1 MFFQPLFWI
10 YLLFLFLIF
19 IFLTNRISFHP
30 PRGWGEVFWTFSW
43 CSSFLLVQTSLSVIY
58 LRNWNFT
65 WSGLFSLPFSSL
77 VFLSLV
83 VLWVA
88 WMVVDHGV
96 WKFIRLQSVQVKKTK
111 EVKLQTNLKFVPPF
125 GYLKKFGITNQ
136 LYQPQVV
143 EYELKLEGWPKEWSG
158 LTCGPVS
165 DLQSGSFFPAAYYD
179 GIIRQIKQLK
189 PDLFVFTG
197 DLINSK
203 KDAPAIKGL
212 LKGFKAPLGVYAVL
226 GNHDMSAGAEAL
238 TRVLTREGIRV
249 LDNEVVYQQRKGKIL
264 AIMGAAELWYGNRDR
279 SAILNSKADAKLFLA
294 HHPDHY
300 FLGKK
305 SGAHLQISGH
315 THGGQIRFP
324 FLGPLIVPSTA
335 GRKYAQGFYREKNT
349 VLFVTNGIGCY
360 PPLRTLCLPE
370 IVKLVLKPA

>member
-1 MFFQPLFWI
+1 MFLQPFFWI

-30 PRGWGEVFWTFSW
+30 HLGWAEAGWTLFW
-43 CSSFLLVQTSLSVIY
+43 CSSFLLVQASLSFLF
-58 LRNWNFT
+58 LRNWDFS
-65 WSGLFSLPFSSL
+65 WSGLSVLPTASLVYLGL
-77 VFLSLV
+77 VFL
-83 VLWVA
+83 WAA
-88 WMVVDHGV
+88 WMVLDHGF
-96 WKFIRLQSVQVKKTK
+96 WKCFRLKPVQFTKTK
-111 EVKLQTNLKFVPPF
+111 VFRLKTNPKFTPPF
-125 GYLKKFGITNQ
+125 GFLKKIGMENQ
-136 LYQPQVV
+136 LYQPQVT
-143 EYELKLEGWPKEWSG
+143 EYDVKLEGWPLEWSG
-158 LTCGPVS
+158 LTIVQVS
-165 DLQSGSFFPAAYYD
+165 DMHYGKYFPVDYY
-179 GIIRQIKQLK
+179 GMILEQIKKLK
-189 PDLFVFTG
+189 PDLFAFTG
-197 DLINSK
+197 DLINTK
-203 KDAPAIKGL
+203 KDAVAMKGL

-226 GNHDMSAGAEAL
+226 GNHDHRAGPQAL
-238 TRVLTREGIRV
+238 TEVLTRDGIRV
-249 LDNEVVYQQRKGKIL
+249 LDNEVIYHKKKGKSL

-279 SAILNSKADAKLFLA
+279 SELLNIKADAKLFLA

-305 SGAHLQISGH
+305 LGAHLQISGH

-324 FLGPLIVPSTA
+324 FLGPLIIPSNE

>member
-1 MFFQPLFWI
+1 MFFQPLFWT
-10 YLLFLFLIF
+10 YLFFLFLIF

-43 CSSFLLVQTSLSVIY
+43 CSSFLLVQTGLSVIY
-58 LRNWNFT
+58 LKNWDFA
-65 WSGLFSLPFSSL
+65 WSGLSFLPFSSL
-77 VFLSLV
+77 IFLSSIA
-83 VLWVA
+83 LWIA

-96 WKFIRLQSVQVKKTK
+96 WKLIRLQPVRVKKIKT
-111 EVKLQTNLKFVPPF
+111 VKLRTNPKFVPPF
-125 GYLKKFGITNQ
+125 GCLKKVGITNQ
-136 LYQPQVV
+136 IYLPQVV

-158 LTCGPVS
+158 LTIVQVS
-165 DLQSGSFFPAAYYD
+165 DLHYGKFFPTAYYD

-189 PDLFVFTG
+189 PDLFAFTG

-203 KDAPAIKGL
+203 KDALAMKGL

-226 GNHDMSAGAEAL
+226 GNHDHGAGAEAL
-238 TRVLTREGIRV
+238 TKALTQESIRV
-249 LDNEVVYQQRKGKIL
+249 LDNEVVYRKRKGKTL
-264 AIMGAAELWYGNRDR
+264 AIMGASELWYGNRDR
-279 SAILNSKADAKLFLA
+279 SIILNSKADAKLFLA

-324 FLGPLIVPSTA
+324 FLGPLIVPSNQ

-360 PPLRTLCLPE
+360 PPLRTLCAPE

>member
-1 MFFQPLFWI
+1 MFLQPLFWT
-10 YLLFLFLIF
+10 YLFSLFLIF

-43 CSSFLLVQTSLSVIY
+43 CSSFLIVQTSLSIIY
-58 LRNWNFT
+58 LRNWDFT
-65 WSGLFSLPFSSL
+65 WSGLSSLPSL
-77 VFLSLV
+77 SLIFLSSV

-88 WMVVDHGV
+88 WMIVDHGV
-96 WKFIRLQSVQVKKTK
+96 WKFICLQPVQVKKIK
-111 EVKLQTNLKFVPPF
+111 VVKLQTNPKFVPPF
-125 GYLKKFGITNQ
+125 GYLKKFGIANQ

-158 LTCGPVS
+158 LTIVQVS
-165 DLQSGSFFPAAYYD
+165 DLHYGKFFPAAYYD
-179 GIIRQIKQLK
+179 GIIRQVKQLK
-189 PDLFVFTG
+189 PDLYVFTG

-203 KDAPAIKGL
+203 NDIPAMKSL
-212 LKGFKAPLGVYAVL
+212 LKGFKASLGVYAVL
-226 GNHDMSAGAEAL
+226 GNHDMSAGPEVL
-238 TRVLTREGIRV
+238 TGVLTREGIRV
-249 LDNEVVYQQRKGKIL
+249 LDNEVVYHQRKGKIL
-264 AIMGAAELWYGNRDR
+264 AIMGAAELWYGNQDR

-324 FLGPLIVPSTA
+324 LLGPLIVPSTA

-360 PPLRTLCLPE
+360 PPLRTLCFPE

>member
-1 MFFQPLFWI
+1 MFLQPLFWI
-10 YLLFLFLIF
+10 YLFSLFLIF

-43 CSSFLLVQTSLSVIY
+43 CSSFLIAQTGFSFFY
-58 LRNWNFT
+58 LKNWDFT
-65 WSGLFSLPFSSL
+65 WSGLFSLQSSSL
-77 VFLSLV
+77 IYLSLV
-83 VLWVA
+83 VLWIL
-88 WMVVDHGV
+88 WMVLDHFF
-96 WKFIRLQSVQVKKTK
+96 WKFIRLHPLQVKKIKT
-111 EVKLQTNLKFVPPF
+111 VKIKSNPKFVPPF
-125 GYLKKFGITNQ
+125 GFLKKLRIENQ
-136 LYQPQVV
+136 LYQPKLI
-143 EYELKLEGWPKEWSG
+143 EYEVKLEGWPKEWSG
-158 LTCGPVS
+158 LTIVQIS
-165 DLQSGSFFPAAYYD
+165 DLHYGKFFPVEYYEP
-179 GIIRQIKQLK
+179 ILQQARKLK
-189 PDLFVFTG
+189 PDLFAFTG

-203 KDAPAIKGL
+203 KDALAMKGL

-226 GNHDMSAGAEAL
+226 GNHDMSAGPEAL
-238 TRVLTREGIRV
+238 TRVLTHEGIRV
-249 LDNEVVYQQRKGKIL
+249 LDNEVVYHKRKGKTL

-300 FLGKK
+300 FLGKR

-324 FLGPLIVPSTA
+324 FLGPLIVPSNQ

-360 PPLRTLCLPE
+360 PPIRTLCPPE